1 MALCENLTPAYNAE
15 LAPAAARGL
24 LSGSLV
30 LITSLGNLWGSGMSR
45 AYSTTTTNKGWM
57 IPTAMQFI
65 PAVGLL
71 LLVPFTVE
79 SPRWLVLKGRKEA
92 AKTSLDKVRPQR
104 DVDSG
109 ATSAEIDA
117 LQLLIEESLENEKGS
132 WLEIFKGNYLRR
144 TWVSICLNTT
154 RSNPWMVAKLAQ
166 IAATIFVIEQM
177 NGNQFVQSYAAT
189 FYVQEGLG
197 SKSFTYATV
206 GQVVGVVGCVVAVLS
221 FDITGRRPLFIC
233 GSVACAFFLYLA
245 AGLGLKSNPN
255 QNEVNTTIACFTLL
269 AASTRISAGTICF
282 LTGAEIGGVRMRKK
296 IMVSPGIFSLE
307 LLSCCR
313 ALTSCETGLWNSLR
327 RFGSLPSH
335 LCYPLLTPSNGSEHR
350 LDLWICGS
358 LRRHLGLLLLPRTE
372 SEWM

>member
-1 MALCENLTPAYNAE
+1 M
-15 LAPAAARGL
+15 
-24 LSGSLV
+24 
-30 LITSLGNLWGSGMSR
+30 ITSLGNLWGSGMSR
-45 AYSTTTTNKGWM
+45 AYSTTTANKGWM

-104 DVDSG
+104 DIESG

-154 RSNPWMVAKLAQ
+154 RSSPWMVTNIAQ
-166 IAATIFVIEQM
+166 IAATIFVVEQM

-206 GQVVGVVGCVVAVLS
+206 GQVVGVVGCVFAVLS
-221 FDITGRRPLFIC
+221 FDIIGRRPLFIC

-245 AGLGLKSNPN
+245 AGLGLKPNPN
-255 QNEVNTTIACFTLL
+255 QNEVNTIIACFTLL

-296 IMVSPGIFSLE
+296 IMVSPEI
-307 LLSCCR
+307 
-313 ALTSCETGLWNSLR
+313 
-327 RFGSLPSH
+327 LP
-335 LCYPLLTPSNGSEHR
+335 
-350 LDLWICGS
+350 
-358 LRRHLGLLLLPRTE
+358 
-372 SEWM
+372 